1 MNKYLKL
8 DPNNYNNNN
17 NQDEPDI
24 KLMSYSFIFWNVFL
38 SFVQCNI
45 TQSAIIT
52 VNDIRP
58 KPAPMVNING
68 TMLNLPPVPDTFI
81 IILRP

>member
-1 MNKYLKL
+1 M
-8 DPNNYNNNN
+8 
-17 NQDEPDI
+17 
-24 KLMSYSFIFWNVFL
+24 
-38 SFVQCNI
+38 
-45 TQSAIIT
+45 TQSAMIT

-81 IILRP
+81 ITRRPNALYKTRYSVKLFLYLCANLLKLKLDYFDVV